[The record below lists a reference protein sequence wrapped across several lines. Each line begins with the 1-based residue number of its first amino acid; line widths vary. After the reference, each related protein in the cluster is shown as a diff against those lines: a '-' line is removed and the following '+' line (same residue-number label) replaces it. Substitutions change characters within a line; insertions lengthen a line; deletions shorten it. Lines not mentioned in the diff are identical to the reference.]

1 MNYKPDEGTL
11 IAYLYGELEGSEK
24 EKVEVYLANSA
35 AARAELEK
43 LQSVRFMMGMLGD
56 KEVIAPPIVIDNQSN
71 RFHWNTPFFRTVVGI
86 AASLLVI
93 MIVGKLTSASIR
105 MSDHEFTISFGER
118 PAKAVESLTDKNTLT
133 ADEVQQMIK
142 SSLVE
147 NNQAV
152 YENMAETQ
160 QRLDASI
167 KDNLASNSLKINNLV
182 QNAAMASQDQIREY
196 VTSIQAENQKMVK
209 DYFQLTSTE
218 QKQYIED
225 LLVDFSK
232 YLQQQRKDDLMIVQ
246 SRLNNIEQNTDI
258 FKQET
263 EQIITSLI
271 SNTGKTTIKN

>member
-1 MNYKPDEGTL
+1 MIYKPDEGTL

-35 AARAELEK
+35 EARAELEK
-43 LQSVRFMMGMLGD
+43 LQGVRSMMGMLED
-56 KEVIAPPIVIDNQSN
+56 KEVIAPPIVIDNQSH
-71 RFHWNTPFFRTVVGI
+71 RFNWNTPFFRTVVGI

-93 MIVGKLTSASIR
+93 MVVGKITRASIR
-105 MSDHEFTISFGER
+105 MSDHEFTISFGDR
-118 PAKAVESLTDKNTLT
+118 PAKVIENLADKNVLT
-133 ADEVQQMIK
+133 AGQVQQMITT
-142 SSLVE
+142 SLAE
-147 NNQAV
+147 NNQTV
-152 YENMAETQ
+152 YESMTETQ

-167 KDNLASNSLKINNLV
+167 KNNLASNSLKINNLV
-182 QNAAMASQDQIREY
+182 QNAATASQDQIREY

-232 YLQQQRKDDLMIVQ
+232 YLQQQRRDDLMIVQ
-246 SRLNNIEQNTDI
+246 SRLNNLEQNTDI